1 MALADRALYRA
12 KDSGRNAV
20 RIADH
25 SRPQPEGAPQPGR
38 APEVAEA
45 PRAEPEA
52 S

>member
-1 MALADRALYRA
+1 MAIADRALYRA

-20 RIADH
+20 RIAEHAQHGD
-25 SRPQPEGAPQPGR
+25 APQTGR
-38 APEVAEA
+38 AAESVEA